1 MSKRKIDRGRPLDE
15 AVTKGS
21 IDYTTRAIRSAF
33 YSQFPEDWDSYE
45 WLVIE
50 EIFTDHVIV
59 NSSELPHDEFYRV
72 AYREENGR
80 YIFDDREA
88 WELVELTYQPANLME
103 SLKGRSGQR
112 IKETS
117 AASAYL
123 GEAEKE
129 KPRRIFADVATAD
142 VVNGNNRRYSLAVLV
157 EAVQE
162 ARQHLHESLSQG
174 RAILLGEEDHP
185 NSADKRSGPK
195 LTETIVAWDDI
206 WFDYDVNQVKV
217 SGKMVENSRGRD
229 AIVTMDAGVLPGVS
243 LRGYGEAKKVKENGR
258 SIEDVQWLRFTGV
271 DLVMTP
277 GFDEAAVTAIES
289 KTEDE
294 ETMPKQIIEESQAHD
309 VAVLTAEELLKKY
322 PELAAQVHESLNEK
336 ERKEQERLRKIQEAE
351 QREKEEIA
359 RQREATLREQLGI
372 GETDDLGTAI
382 ADRDRELAELRAK
395 ETAREVAAFI
405 ESEIG
410 KTSYPDF
417 MKVQLREAIGEPTN
431 VEEAKNALKRQRGI
445 FDKIV
450 SEMRLK
456 AKGFGGVDVLGPVLE
471 REGNVPA
478 YAQAAHFINENLARR
493 NPAGRPDPNR
503 APTLQE
509 QLLAEYLES
518 YDKAYKHHLIEE
530 GRKFEEAMDTTDLSL
545 PYSVMRAVI
554 AQVYP
559 QLLSPV
565 IFDYGMLAQSPAN
578 IYYEKYQG
586 ETGETATVT
595 GEEKAADHDAWVG
608 LAQARLIPGTVT
620 VVFVPASG
628 ANVPYAEG
636 TDFVIDYELGRI
648 MALSTGDIVDE
659 ATMTIG
665 YQYRAMRLG
674 EMQGIRRGKL
684 QLESAIMVQAADRL
698 AQQISREA
706 VVFSRSQLGWDATS
720 RTLTALVNEIAKKID
735 GDRLWKALAAALTVP
750 NNSGGSWASSS
761 GTLDDLVKYIG
772 VAKTKVENRL
782 YEATG
787 VVVSKTRSET
797 LSNWA
802 NFTSAGKRPD
812 SDLNANGYVGRLKGL
827 PVFETTQFPD
837 NYILVMNRE
846 IVMARV
852 FQPMQLFGPF
862 PSYDSNGLLIAADQ
876 YYVEEFNG
884 SLAPVP
890 EKAAYV
896 KIT

>member
-1 MSKRKIDRGRPLDE
+1 MSKRKIDRGNPLSE

-21 IDYTTRAIRSAF
+21 LEYASRAIRSAF
-33 YSQFPEDWDSYE
+33 YRQFPDDWDNDE
-45 WLVIE
+45 WFMVV
-50 EIFTDHVIV
+50 EIFDDHIIV
-59 NSSELPHDEFYRV
+59 ESNKLAHDEFYYV
-72 AYREENGR
+72 PYSQSGGVYTFA
-80 YIFDDREA
+80 DRDS
-88 WELVELTYQPANLME
+88 WEVVELTYQPATVMENL
-103 SLKGRSGQR
+103 SKRTGPK

-117 AASAYL
+117 IAAAYL
-123 GEAEKE
+123 GEADTG

-185 NSADKRSGPK
+185 NSADKRNGPK

-206 WFDYDVNQVKV
+206 WFDYEVNQVKV

-258 SIEDVQWLRFTGV
+258 SIEEVQWLRFTGV

-277 GFDEAAVTAIES
+277 GFGEAAVTAIES
-289 KTEDE
+289 KTEDKNP
-294 ETMPKQIIEESQAHD
+294 MPKQLDESQATEL
-309 VAVLTAEELLKKY
+309 AELTAEEILKKY

-336 ERKEQERLRKIQEAE
+336 ERKEQERQRKIQEAE

-359 RQREATLREQLGI
+359 RQREAALREQLGI
-372 GETDDLGTAI
+372 GETDDLETAI

-417 MKVQLREAIGEPTN
+417 MKVQLREAIGEPAD
-431 VEEAKNALKRQRGI
+431 VEEAKNALKKQRGI

-509 QLLAEYLES
+509 QLLAEYLEK
-518 YDKAYKHHLIEE
+518 YDAAYKHHLIEE
-530 GRKFEEAMDTTDLSL
+530 GRKFEEAMDTTDLGL

-595 GEEKAADHDAWVG
+595 GETKTADHDTWVG

-620 VVFVPASG
+620 VVYVPASG
-628 ANVPYAEG
+628 PNVPYDEG
-636 TDFVIDYELGRI
+636 TDFVIDYELGWI

-706 VVFSRSQLGWDATS
+706 VVFSRSQLGWDATA

-735 GDRLWKALAAALTVP
+735 GDRLWKALSAALTVP

-782 YEATG
+782 YETTG
-787 VVVSKTRSET
+787 IVVSKTRSET

-802 NFTSAGKRPD
+802 NFTAAGKRPD